1 MAILKEYFWSN
12 LMSANYQQLELINQ
26 YQVRQPRVTAVA
38 VSFGLIFAFVLFF
51 LGQTMLVSAG
61 LWLLGMA
68 VVLIGYAFISNYRFA
83 IPVWDTAI
91 AGQIVGFLGI
101 GMLFFASILSS

>member
-1 MAILKEYFWSN
+1 
-12 LMSANYQQLELINQ
+12 MSANYQQVEIINQ

-38 VSFGLIFAFVLFF
+38 VSSGLILALALYVLGFAL
-51 LGQTMLVSAG
+51 LISTG

-68 VVLIGYAFISNYRFA
+68 LVLIGFAFISHHRFA
-83 IPVWDTAI
+83 IPAWDTAI
-91 AGQIVGFLGI
+91 AGQIIGFLGI

>member
-1 MAILKEYFWSN
+1 
-12 LMSANYQQLELINQ
+12 MSANIYQNEPIPAQ
-26 YQVRQPRVTAVA
+26 YQTREPRVTAVA
-38 VSFGLIFAFVLFF
+38 VSFGLVLAFVLYF
-51 LGQTMLVSAG
+51 LGQPLLVSAG

-68 VVLIGYAFISNYRFA
+68 LVLIGYAFISFYRFA

-101 GMLFFASILSS
+101 GILFLASFISV